1 MDPLK
6 KVRLGKTGLEVTRL
20 GMGGAPLGGLYKDV
34 PEETAADTVERALAL
49 GIRFFDTAPLYG
61 HGKSELRMG
70 RALAG
75 QNRDTFVLSTKVG
88 RLFVPED
95 AAKVESPWFDNPSP
109 LMPYF
114 DFTYDGVMRSY
125 EESRK
130 RLKLERIDIL
140 YIHDPDDHFD
150 EAMRG
155 AYRALDEL
163 RRAGAV
169 RCIGAG
175 MNQAEMLV
183 RFAKEADLDCFLLAG
198 RYTLI
203 DHTGLKELLPL
214 CAKKA
219 ISIVIGG
226 PYNSGILATGARPGA
241 KFDYHQPSPD
251 LLEKV
256 RQIEEI
262 CGRHSIPLKAAALQF
277 PLAYPA
283 VAAIIPGAR
292 SVAEVDENFRL
303 VGFPIP
309 QEFWAE
315 LRDKSL
321 LPEDAP
327 VPGE

>member
-6 KVRLGKTGLEVTRL
+6 KVQLGKTGLEVTRL

-34 PEETAADTVERALAL
+34 PEETAVDTVERALAL

-70 RALAG
+70 RVLAR

-95 AAKVESPWFDNPSP
+95 PDKVESPWFENPSP

-130 RLKLERIDIL
+130 RLKLERLDIL

-183 RFAKEADLDCFLLAG
+183 RFAKEGDFDCFLLAG

-214 CAKKA
+214 CAEKA

-241 KFDYHQPSPD
+241 KFDYHEPSP
-251 LLEKV
+251 EIFENV
-256 RQIEEI
+256 RHIEEI
-262 CGRHSIPLKAAALQF
+262 CARHSVPLKAAALQF
-277 PLAYPA
+277 PLAHPA

-303 VGFPIP
+303 MGFPIP
-309 QEFWAE
+309 QNFWAE

-327 VPGE
+327 TPDE